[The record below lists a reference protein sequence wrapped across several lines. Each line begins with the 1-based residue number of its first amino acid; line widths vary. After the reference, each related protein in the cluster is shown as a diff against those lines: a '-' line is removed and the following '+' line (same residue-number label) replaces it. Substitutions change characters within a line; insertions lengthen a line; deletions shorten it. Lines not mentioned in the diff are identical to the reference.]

1 MEGTDCSSTSS
12 HGSSG
17 VASIGSTCTS
27 TATFH
32 GWKYKHYFIL
42 LSEDEKNLKV
52 RCTLCSGNKT
62 LSCAR
67 NTTSNFKK
75 HLSAVH
81 KNAVLVAKEVEQ
93 PEKRKR
99 RRGTDDHNNDSD
111 PKRQCTLPA
120 VLNRNSISVT
130 KMRSLL
136 AEYIVEDMQPLSTV
150 ESPAFRKLINSIC
163 TT

>member
-1 MEGTDCSSTSS
+1 M
-12 HGSSG
+12 
-17 VASIGSTCTS
+17 VLASIGSTS
-27 TATFH
+27 IATFH

-42 LSEDEKNLKV
+42 LSKDEKNLKV

-67 NTTSNFKK
+67 NTTINFKK

-81 KNAVLVAKEVEQ
+81 KNAVLIAKEVKQ
-93 PEKRKR
+93 PEKRK
-99 RRGTDDHNNDSD
+99 
-111 PKRQCTLPA
+111 Q
-120 VLNRNSISVT
+120 LNMIVIKKVVHFRNSISVT

-136 AEYIVEDMQPLSTV
+136 VEYIMEDMQPLSTV
-150 ESPAFRKLINSIC
+150 ESPAFQKLMNSIC